1 MNIKKFLIYIAI
13 LLLPLNVFA
22 LESQGKSKL
31 DNYQQPPSVM
41 TLAFDQGTSG
51 NTVFTANTF
60 DSPEMIEP
68 LVDSSSEFLTAMIV
82 YLLIIVV
89 YSLYWIRF
97 SSKNYR

>member
-22 LESQGKSKL
+22 VEIEGKSKL
-31 DNYQQPPSVM
+31 DNYHQPPSVM
-41 TLAFDQGTSG
+41 TLAFDKGTSE
-51 NTVFTANTF
+51 NAIFTVNTF
-60 DSPEMIEP
+60 NSPTMIEP

>member
-22 LESQGKSKL
+22 VEIQDKSKL
-31 DNYQQPPSVM
+31 DNYHQSPSVM
-41 TLAFDQGTSG
+41 TLAFDQGISG
-51 NTVFTANTF
+51 NTLFTPNTF
-60 DSPEMIEP
+60 DSPTMIEP